1 MSKISITTIANLITS
16 TVIAFWI
23 VLIAIISVQ
32 NYRLVSL
39 NFLILQSIQIPF
51 GIIIALSA
59 SSGMISMAIIEF
71 FWNFGDYIQDNNIN
85 NAEFFVDEDEF

>member
-1 MSKISITTIANLITS
+1 MSKISIITIANLITS

-51 GIIIALSA
+51 GVIIALSA
-59 SSGMISMAIIEF
+59 STGMIGMGIIEF
-71 FWNFGDYIQDNNIN
+71 FWNIGDYIQDNNIN